1 MASIKQNGTPW
12 VKCAECGEIIYNGE
26 LNRNFRTCPKCNYHF
41 SLGPCERISLLV
53 DKSSLIKNELD
64 ADAAPSS
71 ACPDRE
77 ICEQSIVTGIARIAS
92 NNLAIAVVDLS
103 FSDRATGVFV
113 CANIV
118 NIVSQAIDRHLPL
131 LLICT
136 NSNDSQEQNRAFL
149 PGQMLSANAAISSL
163 LREKLLYV
171 SVLAYSGS
179 QGYFPGFAYVA
190 DIVIA
195 ESKMPVESRPGS
207 QTIQNVPSQAART
220 ALKNGIVDMI
230 IPRIELRHTLTEILK
245 FFR

>member
-1 MASIKQNGTPW
+1 MASVKLNGTPW

-26 LNRNFRTCPKCNYHF
+26 LNRNFRTCPKCSYHF
-41 SLGPCERISLLV
+41 SLGPRERISLLV

-64 ADAAPSS
+64 ADAALLSD
-71 ACPDRE
+71 CRDRE
-77 ICEQSIVTGIARIAS
+77 LYEQSIITGIARIAS
-92 NNLAIAVVDLS
+92 SNLAIAAVDLS

-118 NIVSQAIDRHLPL
+118 NIVSQAIDQRLPF

-136 NSNDSQEQNRAFL
+136 NNNDSQGKERAFL
-149 PGQMLSANAAISSL
+149 PGQMLSINAAISRL

-207 QTIQNVPSQAART
+207 QTTQNVHSQAVQT
-220 ALKNGIVDMI
+220 AFKNGIVDMI